1 MNKGGFAMS
10 WLFTI
15 CLFGFSGV
23 VTFKYYK
30 VEKELKEAKKEIER
44 LKMKA
49 IRKDSL

>member
-1 MNKGGFAMS
+1 MD

-15 CLFGFSGV
+15 CLFGSLSI